1 MFIDILISILSSLI
15 GVSEFVL
22 TDLFKKHRILRE
34 DKKQT
39 QALSSKIERL
49 TNSLKESSELMQEI
63 ELEFEKQKELATK
76 WKEQA
81 DTSKVIASMNQ
92 QEIEAVSKLFGG
104 QLEKENKKSNRQ
116 SLIQNALFCIIGLVG
131 GYLISRFLL

>member
-63 ELEFEKQKELATK
+63 ELEFEKQKELATR

>member
-1 MFIDILISILSSLI
+1 MFIEILISILASRI

-39 QALSSKIERL
+39 QALSSKIEKL

>member
-1 MFIDILISILSSLI
+1 
-15 GVSEFVL
+15 
-22 TDLFKKHRILRE
+22 
-34 DKKQT
+34 
-39 QALSSKIERL
+39 
-49 TNSLKESSELMQEI
+49 MQEI